1 MAARQDSDS
10 QTKISAEFK
19 TRLARLKP
27 TQKVRAIVLLRAGG
41 RPLKTTRRR
50 NELERKRAVTSVR
63 AHAQTV
69 LPEIDHILA
78 EFNSQRLARQVD
90 ALGSITVEATG
101 KALKALAAS
110 EHVQAI
116 IEDQPVNLLAG
127 QRG

>member
-1 MAARQDSDS
+1 MAARQDSEP

-27 TQKVRAIVLLRAGG
+27 TQKVRAIVLLRAGSG
-41 RPLKTTRRR
+41 AHTTRRR
-50 NELERKRAVTSVR
+50 NGLERKRAVTSVR

-90 ALGSITVEATG
+90 ALGSITVEATS

-116 IEDQPVNLLAG
+116 IEDQPINLLAG